1 MFIISTVAFAVG
13 VVLASLVLLPRI
25 AARVVPAR
33 FRRQEL
39 LFEAALVGF
48 VLGVVVLAVEYI
60 ELAVRAFGES
70 PYD

>member
-1 MFIISTVAFAVG
+1 VS
-13 VVLASLVLLPRI
+13 VVLASLVLVPRI
-25 AARVVPAR
+25 ATRFVPAR
-33 FRRQEL
+33 FREREV

-48 VLGVVVLAVEYI
+48 VLGLVLLAVEYI